1 MKLQELTSYLI
12 IPERAENTQHHLLE
26 LKRLE
31 WIFIG
36 VRWLW
41 VPIIIV
47 LALLHRP
54 PRMDLMIIM
63 GGVLGVINIFTHVL
77 NARFKTV
84 ELQKVLGVSM
94 LVVDT
99 LMAWGIILFFVRDF
113 YTAAYASFVYIII
126 EAAIRFGL
134 IGSIVM
140 VVIFILG
147 LYGAYMYRSAAFDIR
162 FSFSGFIFWT
172 VLMIIVAV
180 VVGAIVNEGK
190 RQRTLSQSR
199 LRENVLLAERNR
211 IARELHDTVLKTLH
225 GLSLEARALAGRS
238 AETSPSVKE
247 TAQYIE
253 DICSR
258 TGREIRDVIFALRTE
273 GPATGI
279 GAQVAKILDEWSK
292 ATGITGKFA
301 LSGTDAVLTPET
313 ARQVRNIV
321 AEALTNVQRHA
332 AASGVTIT
340 MEISAGEIDIR
351 IEDNGHGFERSQS
364 EIHTFVSEGKLGI
377 AGMRERAE
385 VLGGRFSLAS
395 DKTGTRLGIKVPL
408 TATS

>member
-1 MKLQELTSYLI
+1 MKLQEITSYI
-12 IPERAENTQHHLLE
+12 IVPEKAENAGHHLLE

-47 LALLHRP
+47 LALLHHP
-54 PRMDLMIIM
+54 PQMALMMVM
-63 GGVLGVINIFTHVL
+63 GGVLGVINVFTHVL
-77 NARFKTV
+77 NAKLKT
-84 ELQKVLGVSM
+84 LRAQKALGTAM

-99 LMAWGIILFFVRDF
+99 LVAWGIILFFVRDF

-134 IGSIVM
+134 IGSIIM

-147 LYGAYMYRSAAFDIR
+147 LYGAYIYRSVAFDIR

-190 RQRTLSQSR
+190 RQRSLSQSR
-199 LRENVLLAERNR
+199 LRENVLLSERNR

-225 GLSLEARALAGRS
+225 GLSLEARALADRS

-273 GPATGI
+273 GPAAGI
-279 GAQVAKILDEWSK
+279 GTQISRMLDEWSK
-292 ATGITGKFA
+292 AAGITGKFN
-301 LSGTDAVLTPET
+301 LSGQDVILAPET
-313 ARQVRNIV
+313 SRQVRNIV
-321 AEALTNVQRHA
+321 AEALTNVQKHA
-332 AASGVTIT
+332 SASGVSIAV
-340 MEISAGEIDIR
+340 EIAAGEINIR
-351 IEDNGHGFERSQS
+351 IDDNGHGLERSTD
-364 EIHTFVSEGKLGI
+364 ELHTYVAEGKLGI

-385 VLGGRFSLAS
+385 LVGGRFSLTS
-395 DKTGTRLGIKVPL
+395 DKTGTRVNIKAPINQ
-408 TATS
+408 AA